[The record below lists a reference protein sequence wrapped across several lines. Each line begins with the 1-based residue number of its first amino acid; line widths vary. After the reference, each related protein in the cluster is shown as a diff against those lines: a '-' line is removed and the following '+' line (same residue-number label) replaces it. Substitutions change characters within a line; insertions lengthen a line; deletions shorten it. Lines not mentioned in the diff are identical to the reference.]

1 MEWMMHR
8 TVERQA
14 IRMQKMMERLDVD
27 AVQFVRLRHG
37 DVYAK
42 ARSTC
47 LFCQD
52 GDRCLK
58 WLDNQGMDGSPD
70 FCPILELLK
79 ACRKIQPGK
88 RNVA

>member
-14 IRMQKMMERLDVD
+14 IRMQKMMERLNVD
-27 AVQFVRLRHG
+27 AVEFIRLKHG

-47 LFCQD
+47 LFCQNSD
-52 GDRCLK
+52 LCLK
-58 WLDNQGMDGSPD
+58 WLDRGVDGSPD
-70 FCPILELLK
+70 FCPILEILK
-79 ACRKIQPGK
+79 TCSRVQVGE